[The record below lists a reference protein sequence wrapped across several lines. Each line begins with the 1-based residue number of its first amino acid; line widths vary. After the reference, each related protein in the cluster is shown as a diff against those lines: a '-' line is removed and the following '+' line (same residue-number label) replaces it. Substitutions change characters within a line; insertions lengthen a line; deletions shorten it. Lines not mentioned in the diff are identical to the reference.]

1 MSILVGEVIAIN
13 GIKITLVVFE
23 ESNKDTL
30 FYDGRKYKGISIKE
44 YVKIVRGFRDI
55 ICIVEGEYL
64 DENRYSEEHEKKF
77 YIRKVELRPIG
88 YFDKGIFNEGVKY
101 LPLIKD
107 QAFLL
112 EEDKLEN
119 IYGKGK
125 QGEFVIGKLLKE
137 NFPVSLPWQ
146 KIFNTHIGIFGNTGS
161 GKSNTLTKL
170 YTTLFDN
177 KIQQIRGKSKFIVID
192 FNGEYT
198 SNQLV
203 GDEFKHVYKLNTR
216 TKEDKF
222 PLASTEFWDTET
234 LSILFQATQ
243 NTQKPFINRIIN
255 GRERFAGNPDSFLD
269 YIKKTYELIFTSALP
284 KPDSLDLIR
293 EVTELI
299 GLNDLT
305 KKLKKV
311 AWHGNANNSFYI
323 NLDDGRGNR
332 YFNSQGD
339 IYQEILAPLVQDI
352 ILPKID
358 AFEEFKLRCCIQLIR
373 DLTYGYVQYEFIQP
387 LLKRI
392 ESSLGSLR
400 KVIDIIENQADTMPV
415 TIISLRKCKQD
426 VKKVLPLLIAKH
438 YYHPHK
444 DKVANPPDKT
454 IHLIIDEAHNILS
467 QQSSRESESWKD
479 YRLEMFEEIIK
490 EGRKFGVFLTL
501 SSQRPADISPT
512 IVSQIHNFFIHRL
525 VNDRDLLLID
535 NTIST
540 LDNISR
546 SMIPNLS
553 KGCCIVTGTSFNLPM
568 LLQVDV
574 LERSKQPDS
583 EDVDL
588 ERIWE

>member
-255 GRERFAGNPDSFLD
+255 GRERFADNPDSFLN
-269 YIKKTYELIFTSALP
+269 YIKNTYELIFTSALP

-352 ILPKID
+352 ILPEID

>member
-13 GIKITLVVFE
+13 GIQITLVVFE

-255 GRERFAGNPDSFLD
+255 GRERFADNPDSFLN

-305 KKLKKV
+305 DKLKKV

-339 IYQEILAPLVQDI
+339 IYQEVLAPLVQDI

>member
-216 TKEDKF
+216 TEEDKF

-284 KPDSLDLIR
+284 KQDSLDLIR

-299 GLNDLT
+299 GLNKLT
-305 KKLKKV
+305 DKLKKV

-323 NLDDGRGNR
+323 NLMMVVA
-332 YFNSQGD
+332 
-339 IYQEILAPLVQDI
+339 IVT
-352 ILPKID
+352 
-358 AFEEFKLRCCIQLIR
+358 
-373 DLTYGYVQYEFIQP
+373 LTH
-387 LLKRI
+387 
-392 ESSLGSLR
+392 
-400 KVIDIIENQADTMPV
+400 KVI
-415 TIISLRKCKQD
+415 
-426 VKKVLPLLIAKH
+426 
-438 YYHPHK
+438 
-444 DKVANPPDKT
+444 
-454 IHLIIDEAHNILS
+454 
-467 QQSSRESESWKD
+467 
-479 YRLEMFEEIIK
+479 
-490 EGRKFGVFLTL
+490 
-501 SSQRPADISPT
+501 
-512 IVSQIHNFFIHRL
+512 FIR
-525 VNDRDLLLID
+525 RY
-535 NTIST
+535 
-540 LDNISR
+540 
-546 SMIPNLS
+546 
-553 KGCCIVTGTSFNLPM
+553 
-568 LLQVDV
+568 
-574 LERSKQPDS
+574 
-583 EDVDL
+583 
-588 ERIWE
+588 